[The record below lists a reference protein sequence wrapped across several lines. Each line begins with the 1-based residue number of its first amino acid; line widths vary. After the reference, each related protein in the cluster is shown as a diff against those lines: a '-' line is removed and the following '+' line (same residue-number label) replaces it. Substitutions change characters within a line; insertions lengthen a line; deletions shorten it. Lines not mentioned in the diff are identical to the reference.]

1 MSDLWNPQVRH
12 VAQNIMKTAKI
23 YKICRRLGPG
33 VFEKCQ
39 TTKFAMSEA
48 RHAKNSKSKRP
59 KPLSGYATQ
68 FIEKQ
73 KVRFMYGISER
84 QFSNYIKEVN
94 ARKNVSTNDYL
105 FELLENRLDNVV
117 YRLGITHSR
126 RLSRQMVS
134 HGHITLNGKKITVA
148 SQRVQIGDIIAV
160 REGSKK
166 SVLFADM
173 VNKMKEYTCPNW
185 LIFNAEKLEGKVEG
199 KPKNNE
205 GYIDLNTVLEF
216 YSR

>member
-1 MSDLWNPQVRH
+1 
-12 VAQNIMKTAKI
+12 MKPVKK
-23 YKICRRLGPG
+23 YKIGRRLGAG

-48 RHAKNSKSKRP
+48 RHAKNAKNKRP
-59 KPLSGYATQ
+59 KPLSGYAQQ
-68 FIEKQ
+68 FLEKQ

-84 QFSNYIKEVN
+84 QFSNYIKE
-94 ARKNVSTNDYL
+94 AISQKGVSANEYL

-117 YRLGITHSR
+117 YRLGLTHSR

-134 HGHITLNGKKITVA
+134 HGHIIVNGKKTTVP
-148 SQRVQIGDIIAV
+148 SYRVSVGDKVAI

-166 SVLFADM
+166 SVLFSDM
-173 VNKMKEYTCPNW
+173 TNKMKEYTLPNW
-185 LIFNAEKLEGKVEG
+185 LTFNVDSLLGAIQG
-199 KPKNNE
+199 KPKNTE

>member
-1 MSDLWNPQVRH
+1 
-12 VAQNIMKTAKI
+12 MKKI
-23 YKICRRLGPG
+23 QKYKICRRLGSG

-39 TTKFAMSEA
+39 TTKFAISEA
-48 RHAKNSKSKRP
+48 RHTKNKKRG
-59 KPLSGYATQ
+59 KRSRPLSGYGQQ

-73 KVRFMYGISER
+73 KVRFMYGINEG
-84 QFSNYIKEVN
+84 QFSNYVKEANLHKGVF
-94 ARKNVSTNDYL
+94 TNEYL

-117 YRLGITHSR
+117 YRLGLTHSR

-134 HGHITLNGKKITVA
+134 HGHITVNEKKITVP
-148 SQRVQIGDIIAV
+148 SYRVQIGDKIAV

-166 SVLFADM
+166 SPLFGDM
-173 VNKMKEYTCPNW
+173 AAKMKEYTYPNW
-185 LIFNAEKLEGKVEG
+185 LTFNIDSLSGSVQA
-199 KPKNNE
+199 KPKNIE

>member
-1 MSDLWNPQVRH
+1 
-12 VAQNIMKTAKI
+12 MKTAKI

-48 RHAKNSKSKRP
+48 RHAKNSKNKRP

-84 QFSNYIKEVN
+84 QFSNYIKEAVSH
-94 ARKNVSTNDYL
+94 KNVSINDYL
-105 FELLENRLDNVV
+105 FELLETRLDNVV

-134 HGHITLNGKKITVA
+134 HGHILVNGKKTTVP
-148 SQRVQIGDIIAV
+148 SQRVQVGDVIAV

-185 LIFNAEKLEGKVEG
+185 LIFDAEKLEGRVQG

>member
-1 MSDLWNPQVRH
+1 
-12 VAQNIMKTAKI
+12 MKTVQI

-48 RHAKNSKSKRP
+48 RHAKSKKGKHP

-73 KVRFMYGISER
+73 KVRFMYGISEK
-84 QFSNYIKEVN
+84 QFSNYIKEAV
-94 ARKNVSTNDYL
+94 AHKGTLATDYL

-134 HGHITLNGKKITVA
+134 HGHFTVNGKKTTVP
-148 SQRVQIGDIIAV
+148 SLRVSVGDVVAV

-173 VNKMKEYTCPNW
+173 ATKMKEYTCPNW
-185 LIFNAEKLEGKVEG
+185 LSFNIESLSGKVQG
-199 KPKNNE
+199 KPKNTE

>member
-1 MSDLWNPQVRH
+1 
-12 VAQNIMKTAKI
+12 MKNVQQ

-39 TTKFAMSEA
+39 TAKFAASEA
-48 RHAKNSKSKRP
+48 RHAKNTKGKRP
-59 KPLSGYATQ
+59 KPLSGFATQ

-73 KVRFMYGISER
+73 KVRFMYGISEK
-84 QFSNYIKEVN
+84 QFSNYIKE
-94 ARKNVSTNDYL
+94 AVSHKGDSTTDYL

-117 YRLGITHSR
+117 YRLGLTHSR

-134 HGHITLNGKKITVA
+134 HGHLTINGKKTTVP
-148 SQRVQIGDIIAV
+148 SLRVKVGDVIAV
-160 REGSKK
+160 RAGSKK

-185 LIFNAEKLEGKVEG
+185 LTFNTESLIGTVQG
-199 KPKNNE
+199 KPKNVE

>member
-1 MSDLWNPQVRH
+1 
-12 VAQNIMKTAKI
+12 MKTVQQ
-23 YKICRRLGPG
+23 YKICRRLGAG

-48 RHAKNSKSKRP
+48 RHAKNSKNKRP

-84 QFSNYIKEVN
+84 QFSNYIKEAVN
-94 ARKNVSTNDYL
+94 FKGVSANEYI

-117 YRLGITHSR
+117 YRLGLTHSR

-134 HGHITLNGKKITVA
+134 HGHIVVNGKKTNVA
-148 SQRVQIGDIIAV
+148 SYRVKVGDIVSV

-166 SVLFADM
+166 SVLFSDM
-173 VNKMKEYTCPNW
+173 AIKMKEYTCPNW
-185 LIFNAEKLEGKVEG
+185 LTFNVETLSGTVQG
-199 KPKNNE
+199 KPKNTE
-205 GYIDLNTVLEF
+205 GYIDINTVLEF

>member
-1 MSDLWNPQVRH
+1 
-12 VAQNIMKTAKI
+12 MKTAKI

-48 RHAKNSKSKRP
+48 RHAKNSKNKRP

-84 QFSNYIKEVN
+84 QFSNYIKEAVSH
-94 ARKNVSTNDYL
+94 KNVSTNDYL
-105 FELLENRLDNVV
+105 FELLETRLDNVV
-117 YRLGITHSR
+117 YRLGLTHSR

-134 HGHITLNGKKITVA
+134 HGHIIVNGKKTTVA
-148 SQRVQIGDIIAV
+148 SQRVKIGDIIAV

-173 VNKMKEYTCPNW
+173 VNKMKEYNCPNW
-185 LIFNAEKLEGKVEG
+185 LIFDAEKLEGKVQG

>member
-1 MSDLWNPQVRH
+1 
-12 VAQNIMKTAKI
+12 MKTAKI

-48 RHAKNSKSKRP
+48 RHAKNLKNKRP
-59 KPLSGYATQ
+59 KTLSGYATQ

-84 QFSNYIKEVN
+84 QFSNYIKEAVSH
-94 ARKNVSTNDYL
+94 KNVSTNEYL
-105 FELLENRLDNVV
+105 FELLETRLDNVV
-117 YRLGITHSR
+117 YRLGLTHSR

-134 HGHITLNGKKITVA
+134 HGHILVNGKKTTVA
-148 SQRVQIGDIIAV
+148 SQRVKIGDIVAV

-173 VNKMKEYTCPNW
+173 VNKMKEYNCPNW
-185 LIFNAEKLEGKVEG
+185 LIFDAEKLEGKVQG

>member
-1 MSDLWNPQVRH
+1 
-12 VAQNIMKTAKI
+12 MKTAKI

-48 RHAKNSKSKRP
+48 RHAKNLKNKRP

-84 QFSNYIKEVN
+84 QFSNYIKEAVSH
-94 ARKNVSTNDYL
+94 KNVSTNEYL
-105 FELLENRLDNVV
+105 FELLETRLDNVV
-117 YRLGITHSR
+117 YRLGLTHSR

-134 HGHITLNGKKITVA
+134 HGHILVNGKKTTVA
-148 SQRVQIGDIIAV
+148 SQRVKIGDIVAV

-173 VNKMKEYTCPNW
+173 VNKMKEYNCPNW
-185 LIFNAEKLEGKVEG
+185 LIFDAEKLEGKVQG